1 MFTLENINLLQR
13 TVSLI
18 ALFLLAVQIS
28 SNTNKKLF
36 TFFMYLF
43 VLIQPFLII
52 LARYVFNSDLD
63 PFYMFTDLCV
73 LCGNKSEFT
82 VNFLRIA
89 FYAVSVAVFVPLI
102 KNYDKF
108 LKKYSEVFYHGVA
121 SFAYFVGFYSLSI
134 YVFNTSPIIKSNMFL
149 LYFWGLQ
156 AVGVWAIYKRIK
168 LYFHRF

>member
-1 MFTLENINLLQR
+1 MLTLENINLAQR

-18 ALFLLAVQIS
+18 VLLLLAVQIS

-43 VLIQPFLII
+43 VLVQPFLII
-52 LARYVFNSDLD
+52 LARFVFNSDLD

-73 LCGNKSEFT
+73 LCGNRAEFT

-89 FYAVSVAVFVPLI
+89 FYSVTIAVFVPLI

-108 LKKYSEVFYHGVA
+108 LKKYWKYSEVFY
-121 SFAYFVGFYSLSI
+121 YVGFYALSI
-134 YVFNTSPIIKSNMFL
+134 YVFNSGPLIKTNLFL
-149 LYFWGLQ
+149 FYFWGLQ
-156 AVGVWAIYKRIK
+156 VAVLWSIYKKIK
-168 LYFHRF
+168 LLA

>member
-1 MFTLENINLLQR
+1 MLTLENINLAQR
-13 TVSLI
+13 IVSLI
-18 ALFLLAVQIS
+18 ALLLLSIQIS

-52 LARYVFNSDLD
+52 LARYIFNSDLD

-73 LCGNKSEFT
+73 LCGNKAEFT

-89 FYAVSVAVFVPLI
+89 FYSVSVAVFVPLI

-108 LKKYSEVFYHGVA
+108 LKKYWKYSEVFY
-121 SFAYFVGFYSLSI
+121 YVGFYALSI
-134 YVFNTSPIIKSNMFL
+134 YVFNSSPLIKSNMFL

-156 AVGVWAIYKRIK
+156 VFVLAKMIEKIKRSFQP
-168 LYFHRF
+168 LV